1 MRGAQCASEDFL
13 RRGVRAERAPPVR
26 SRRGVRALVF
36 VRGASAGQKVRM
48 LRLRCAVC
56 ARAREDEAN
65 GKKEGKGK
73 GRGISVRR
81 RRTAAS
87 FSVFPVSRQGD
98 DFPLFL
104 GLFVEGCDV
113 TPVSFGCKTFRQWRR
128 LGSIRAPDRR
138 RNTYDDLSH
147 VLSVAPSLGVC
158 SP

>member
-1 MRGAQCASEDFL
+1 VRGAQCASEDFL

-36 VRGASAGQKVRM
+36 VQGARARWKARM

-56 ARAREDEAN
+56 ARAREEEAN

-87 FSVFPVSRQGD
+87 FSVFPGSRQGD

-113 TPVSFGCKTFRQWRR
+113 TPVSFGCKTFGQWRR
-128 LGSIRAPDRR
+128 LGLVRGPDKRR
-138 RNTYDDLSH
+138 IAY
-147 VLSVAPSLGVC
+147 GVKQWRVMSGEWAVC
-158 SP
+158 C